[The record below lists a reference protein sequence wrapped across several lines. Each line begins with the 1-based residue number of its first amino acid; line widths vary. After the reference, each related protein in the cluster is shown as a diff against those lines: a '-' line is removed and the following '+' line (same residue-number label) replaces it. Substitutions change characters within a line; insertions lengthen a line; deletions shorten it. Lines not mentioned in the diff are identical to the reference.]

1 LYLVDYRHI
10 KLRSLRIHIL
20 VVFTAF
26 NVVSFNQF
34 SKLPLL
40 VAHFVD
46 HWERDHKVGLVDF
59 LDMHYFGHDINDH
72 DDRKDKELPFKSFSS
87 NSIQVFTVP
96 ENELNVVIHRD
107 FVSSVD
113 KPIIAG
119 DQFVPTQVMSSLFR
133 PPRVSA

>member
-1 LYLVDYRHI
+1 M
-10 KLRSLRIHIL
+10 RSLSIYIL

-26 NVVSFNQF
+26 NVVSLNQF

-72 DDRKDKELPFKSFSS
+72 DDKKDRELPFKSFSF

-96 ENELNVVIHRD
+96 ENELNVVIYQN
-107 FVSSVD
+107 FTPSAG
-113 KPIIAG
+113 KPIMTG

>member
-1 LYLVDYRHI
+1 MHLVNYRDI

-26 NVVSFNQF
+26 NVVSLNQF

-40 VAHFVD
+40 FAHFVD

-72 DDRKDKELPFKSFSS
+72 DDKKDKELPFKSFSF
-87 NSIQVFTVP
+87 NSIQVFTFP
-96 ENELNVVIHRD
+96 ENELNVVVHRN
-107 FVSSVD
+107 FISFIN
-113 KPIIAG
+113 KPILAG
-119 DQFVPTQVMSSLFR
+119 EQFVPTQVMSSLFR
-133 PPRVSA
+133 PPRISA

>member
-1 LYLVDYRHI
+1 M
-10 KLRSLRIHIL
+10 RSLRIHIL

-26 NVVSFNQF
+26 NVVSLNQF

-40 VAHFVD
+40 IAHFID
-46 HWERDHKVGLVDF
+46 HWERDHNVGLVDF

-72 DDRKDKELPFKSFSS
+72 DDKKDRELPFKSFSF
-87 NSIQVFTVP
+87 NNIQVFTVP
-96 ENELNVVIHRD
+96 ESELNIVIHRN
-107 FVSSVD
+107 FIPAID
-113 KPIIAG
+113 KPIIAS

>member
-1 LYLVDYRHI
+1 MYFINYRDV

-26 NVVSFNQF
+26 NVVSLNQF

-46 HWERDHKVGLVDF
+46 HWERDHNVGLVDF
-59 LDMHYFGHDINDH
+59 LDMHYLGHDINDH
-72 DDRKDKELPFKSFSS
+72 DDKKDKELPFKSFSF
-87 NSIQVFTVP
+87 NTIQVFTVP
-96 ENELNVVIHRD
+96 EHEINVVIHRN
-107 FVSSVD
+107 FFQSID

-119 DQFVPTQVMSSLFR
+119 NQFVPTQVMSSLFR